1 MATYTT
7 IANVT
12 KVDEE
17 GYIYIRGVG
26 KYSYEKNKD
35 EKWIVLENVDT
46 NDEPKFVKAEDYKL
60 TCRGCFQRLL
70 LTNAMLDKKSL
81 KLTIREDTKEIS
93 AIEVP

>member
-1 MATYTT
+1 MAIFTT
-7 IANVT
+7 IANIT
-12 KVDEE
+12 KVDEK
-17 GYIYIRGVG
+17 GNIYIKGVG

-35 EKWIVLENVDT
+35 EKWIVLENVATD
-46 NDEPKFVKAEDYKL
+46 DEPKFVKAEDFKL
-60 TCRGCFQRLL
+60 TCKGLIQRML